1 MRAPSGEKRKPMF
14 NPVDALK
21 HSHIAHWKKSLDAM
35 ERRFGVFRL
44 VRFAVASGSGFMVNE
59 AIVVMGVF
67 ILFHS
72 IRVPGL
78 GSAGLSI
85 IGLDAIA
92 LAIGD
97 TVAFLIN
104 ERVTVRGQGEE
115 RRRGRLHWSVRW
127 GEYQLTSL
135 AGNLM
140 IVGVQ
145 LTLLG
150 AISLSPV
157 FGNIVGALA
166 SYPLTYTISM
176 RIVWRVKAFGE

>member
-1 MRAPSGEKRKPMF
+1 MF
-14 NPVDALK
+14 NPVTALK
-21 HSHIAHWKKSLDAM
+21 HSPIAHWKKSLDAM
-35 ERRFGVFRL
+35 ERRFGVFRI
-44 VRFAVASGSGFMVNE
+44 VRFGVASGSGFMVNE
-59 AIVVMGVF
+59 AVVATGVF
-67 ILFHS
+67 LLFHS
-72 IRVPGL
+72 IRVPSL

-104 ERVTVRGQGEE
+104 ERVTVRGMGEE

-140 IVGVQ
+140 IVGIQ

-157 FGNIVGALA
+157 FGNVVGAML
-166 SYPLTYTISM
+166 SYPVTYTISM
-176 RIVWRVKAFGE
+176 RFVWRVRPFGE